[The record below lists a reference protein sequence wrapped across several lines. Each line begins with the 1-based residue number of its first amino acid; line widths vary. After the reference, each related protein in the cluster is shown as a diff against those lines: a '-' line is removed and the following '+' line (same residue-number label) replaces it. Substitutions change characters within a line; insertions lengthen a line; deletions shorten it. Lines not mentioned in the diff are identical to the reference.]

1 MGKQRVP
8 QLLGEAHG
16 GLGGKVLRRDRA
28 QQADQAQRHQHQAH
42 AHDVAAVA
50 LADAGIDDRGHHQ
63 RHDQLKESLQQL
75 KQRPQ
80 DAFLA
85 VVLQI
90 RE

>member
-16 GLGGKVLRRDRA
+16 GLGGKVLRSDRA
-28 QQADQAQRHQHQAH
+28 QQADQAQRHQHRHIQ
-42 AHDVAAVA
+42 
-50 LADAGIDDRGHHQ
+50 HQ
-63 RHDQLKESLQQL
+63 QPQHIESFQQL
-75 KQRPQ
+75 KQWPQ